1 MKRIILLLS
10 IFFDAAFMLAL
21 TPVVVILGGV
31 FQTLDEWRD
40 SIREWGANGN
50 LSLSY
55 NKNKQQSND

>member
-40 SIREWGANGN
+40 SIREWGGEWK
-50 LSLSY
+50 SLTELHQ
-55 NKNKQQSND
+55 KQTTKQ